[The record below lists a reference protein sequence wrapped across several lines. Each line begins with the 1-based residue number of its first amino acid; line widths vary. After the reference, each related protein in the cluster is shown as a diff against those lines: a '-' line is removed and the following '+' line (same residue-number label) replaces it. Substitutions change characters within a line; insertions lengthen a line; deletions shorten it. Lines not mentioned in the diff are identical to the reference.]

1 MSRVVAKL
9 SGVTKHFG
17 SGKQAFTALHALDL
31 EVRAGEVLMITG
43 PSGSGKST
51 CLSILGC
58 VLSPSAG
65 SVVIEGSEVTQL
77 SESELAQT
85 RLRTVGFVFQAH
97 NLLASLS
104 ALDNVAFLAR
114 LRGMPKSQALTLG
127 RELLAHVGL
136 ESKLDSLPANLS
148 GGERQRVAIARA
160 LIASPRILLADE
172 PTAALDAHNGVV
184 TTELLCAQAKRRACA
199 VVIVTH
205 DPRIFHLA
213 DRRIAMED
221 GRIISEAA

>member
-9 SGVTKHFG
+9 SGVSKCFG
-17 SGKQAFTALHALDL
+17 GGSQAFTALHSLDL
-31 EVRAGEVLMITG
+31 EVRAGEVLMISG
-43 PSGSGKST
+43 PSGSGKTT

-65 SVVIEGSEVTQL
+65 TISIEGADITRF
-77 SESELAQT
+77 SESQLART
-85 RLRTVGFVFQAH
+85 RLRTIGFVFQAH
-97 NLLASLS
+97 NVLAAIS
-104 ALDNVAFLAR
+104 ALDNVALLGR
-114 LRGMPKSQALTLG
+114 LRGMPKKEALNRG
-127 RELLAHVGL
+127 RELLAQVGL
-136 ESKLDSLPANLS
+136 GSKFDNLPANLS

-160 LIASPRILLADE
+160 LIAQPRILLADE
-172 PTAALDAHNGVV
+172 PTAALDAHNGIV
-184 TTELLCAQAKRRACA
+184 TTELLRAQAKRRSCG

-221 GRIISEAA
+221 GRIVTEAA